1 MAHGELS
8 MLGAYGEWAA
18 ARAADGPG
26 PLSFRNTRWK
36 SLSRWKDEAR
46 AELARCLCVPR
57 EGDGEWAADVRV
69 HQAYE
74 HDGLSIEEL
83 SWQLPWGPR
92 TQAVFL
98 KPLSAAGATGAAG
111 AGRLPGVLALHD
123 HAGNKFFGRRKIAR
137 GAAPVHPMMARHQE
151 QYYGGRA
158 WANELA
164 RRGFAV
170 LVHDVFPFESRKV
183 LASDMPPIAVE
194 RMMASPER
202 ARELMPADFRGA
214 PPARRY
220 DVPADEPEAAIA
232 SYNAFAGQH
241 ESIVAKSLLCAG
253 TTWPG
258 VTLAEDSAALSFLAS
273 RPEVDP
279 ARLACG
285 GLSGGGM
292 RSVFLAGSDDR
303 VRCTVVAGF
312 MSTWADFCR
321 STSYTHTWM
330 LYVPGLPSLMDFP
343 DILALHAPAA
353 SLVLAT
359 SEDPLFTRAETER
372 AGRLLAEAYE
382 KAGAADAFRI
392 TMSPGPHK
400 FDLPMQEQAFAW
412 FERWLQ

>member
-1 MAHGELS
+1 MAHGDLS

-18 ARAADGPG
+18 ARAAAGPG
-26 PLSFRNTRWK
+26 PLSFGDPRWK
-36 SLSRWKDEAR
+36 SLPRWKIEAR
-46 AELARCLCVPR
+46 AELARCLCAPLD
-57 EGDGEWAADVRV
+57 GDGGPARAADVRA
-69 HQAYE
+69 HEAYE
-74 HDGLSIEEL
+74 HDGLAVEEL

-98 KPLSAAGATGAAG
+98 RPRGAAG

-123 HAGNKFFGRRKIAR
+123 HAGNKYFGRRKIAR
-137 GAAPVHPMMARHQE
+137 GAAPVHPMMLRHQQE
-151 QYYGGRA
+151 YYGGRA

-183 LASDMPPIAVE
+183 LASDIPPIAVE

-202 ARELMPADFRGA
+202 ARELVPADLRGA
-214 PPARRY
+214 PPVRRY

-232 SYNAFAGQH
+232 AYNAFAGQH

-258 VTLAEDSAALSFLAS
+258 VTLAEDSAALAYLAS
-273 RPEVDP
+273 RPEVDT

-303 VRCTVVAGF
+303 IRCTVVVGF

-321 STSYTHTWM
+321 TTSYTHTWM
-330 LYVPGLPSLMDFP
+330 LYVPGLPARMDFP
-343 DILALHAPAA
+343 DILALHAPSA

-372 AGRLLAEAYE
+372 AAQALAEAYG

-392 TMSPGPHK
+392 SMYPGPHK
-400 FDLPMQEQAFAW
+400 FDLPMQEEAFAW
-412 FERWLQ
+412 FERWLR